1 MGDFP
6 APQGVFSGLKI
17 FRESPWRPVEI
28 HQVASDGLTGVG
40 KELVPSARGFS
51 RNSTNQVVGS
61 GRIDISHSVG

>member
-28 HQVASDGLTGVG
+28 NQVASDGLMGIG
-40 KELVPSARGFS
+40 IELVPSAGFS
-51 RNSTNQVVGS
+51 RNSINQVVGS
-61 GRIDISHSVG
+61 GWIDISHSVG